1 MSSNA
6 VVTSAGGL
14 ATDPAVAWVA
24 IQATIVL
31 TSVFT
36 GWTSGLVAHA
46 WTVGASAAAV
56 DASMLGHAAASFAWK
71 SAQKLWRP
79 ADIEA
84 EADPDGS
91 SEAAMDGS
99 TDGAADSTLGRGAAV
114 ASTEGA
120 ALEPVDEHAAKA
132 IAATARSARTERRM
146 DMMTSKR
153 VGSSAP
159 STVAARSCRP
169 AVWHTG

>member
-1 MSSNA
+1 LMSSNA
-6 VVTSAGGL
+6 VVTSPGGL

-36 GWTSGLVAHA
+36 VWTSGLVAHA

-84 EADPDGS
+84 EAVPDGS

-114 ASTEGA
+114 ARACRRARREGDRGDR
-120 ALEPVDEHAAKA
+120 EEREDG
-132 IAATARSARTERRM
+132 ATDGHDDLQEGWFFGSLDRSGPFVPT
-146 DMMTSKR
+146 
-153 VGSSAP
+153 GG
-159 STVAARSCRP
+159 VAYRL
-169 AVWHTG
+169 T